1 MFYSFFITMHPHLPI
16 GIFDSGLGGLTIV
29 RAVRHLLPQEGIVY
43 FGDTA
48 HLPYGDKSPE
58 LIQSYC
64 KAITQ
69 FLVNQPV
76 KAIIIA
82 CNTASALALAVV
94 KATAQTI
101 PVFDVIYPA
110 TLYSLSVSERG
121 NIAIIGTKATIR
133 SGMYG
138 KLLHQHAQKQVHVVE
153 KATPLLVPMIEEGWL
168 NNRISQDVIDAY
180 MSDTAFEQ
188 IDTLILGCT
197 HYPLIK
203 KQIETYFSHNH
214 PKAISVVDSSVAVA
228 EYVKAAL
235 SQLDLLN
242 NQQDKPYL
250 RFFLSDYSQNFQDAA
265 KLFLG
270 EDVRFE
276 KVDGAIFQ

>member
-1 MFYSFFITMHPHLPI
+1 MHSHLPI
-16 GIFDSGLGGLTIV
+16 GVFDSGLGGLTIV
-29 RAVRHLLPQEGIVY
+29 RAIRHLLPQEGIIY

-64 KAITQ
+64 KSITE
-69 FLVNQPV
+69 FLIKQPV
-76 KAIIIA
+76 KAIVIA
-82 CNTASALALAVV
+82 CNTASALALDVV
-94 KATAQTI
+94 KEIAQAI

-110 TLYSLSVSERG
+110 TIYSLSVSKSG
-121 NIAIIGTKATIR
+121 NIGIIGTKATIR
-133 SGMYG
+133 SGIYG
-138 KLLHQHAQKQVHVVE
+138 KLLHLHTQKEVHVVE

-168 NNRISQDVIDAY
+168 NNRVSQDVIDAY

-203 KQIETYFSHNH
+203 KQIETYFSNNH
-214 PKAISVVDSSVAVA
+214 PKGITVVDSSVAVA
-228 EYVKAAL
+228 QYVKSAL
-235 SQLDLLN
+235 SQSQLLN
-242 NQQDKPYL
+242 NQQEKPYL

-265 KLFLG
+265 KLFLA
-270 EDVRFE
+270 EDVHFE
-276 KVDGAIFQ
+276 KVEGGVFQ